1 MFVEWSGRRFR
12 SKAAW
17 LASVL
22 RCSMTLD
29 RLESV
34 LLDVGLPHINKS
46 AYKLTE
52 EESPADMYNL
62 CNNGNLNWD
71 GEEGFA
77 NAIS

>member
-17 LASVL
+17 LTSVL

-46 AYKLTE
+46 ACRLAE
-52 EESPADMYNL
+52 GESPANMYNL
-62 CNNGNLNWD
+62 CNNGNLYWD
-71 GEEGFA
+71 GGGG
-77 NAIS
+77 IC

>member
-17 LASVL
+17 LTSVL

-52 EESPADMYNL
+52 GESPADMYNL